1 MGNNQGT
8 DLISYYFS
16 LGIIFEMPI
25 TLETT
30 FDNLTE
36 FLSEVSLIE
45 EVMHPETGT
54 RCLAG
59 IRWADTLLGG
69 SNAI

>member
-1 MGNNQGT
+1 MA
-8 DLISYYFS
+8 
-16 LGIIFEMPI
+16 I

-30 FDNLTE
+30 FNNLTE
-36 FLSEVSLIE
+36 FLSEDSLIE

-59 IRWADTLLGG
+59 IRWANTLLGS